1 VSTLLQIEGLTVR
14 HGQLVALRD
23 VSLTVDPGQVVAVI
37 GANGAGKSTLLETV
51 AGLLPAERGRVLL
64 YGGKDVDGTDVTRL
78 PAHRRLR
85 AGIALVPEGRRLFPS
100 LTVRENLLT
109 GQYRKRPG
117 PWDLPAAFE
126 LFPWLPERANQRAS
140 ALSGGEQQAVALA
153 RALLGNPRVLLLDE
167 LSLGLA
173 PVVIAAVYRTLPRIV
188 AQGTAVLLVEQDVS
202 LALRSADHVHCLLE
216 GRIQL
221 SGAPAALTAE
231 EIEAAYFGVL
241 RGAS

>member
-1 VSTLLQIEGLTVR
+1 MSALLEVEGLSVR
-14 HGQLVALRD
+14 HGQLVALRGL
-23 VSLTVDPGQVVAVI
+23 SLTVEPGQVVAVI

-51 AGLLPAERGRVLL
+51 AGLLHAERGRVVL
-64 YGGKDVDGTDVTRL
+64 DGLDVTRL
-78 PAHRRLR
+78 PAHRRMR

-117 PWDLPAAFE
+117 PWDIPAVYE
-126 LFPWLPERANQRAS
+126 LFPWMPERVGQRAS

-188 AQGTAVLLVEQDVS
+188 GQGTAVLLVEQDVG
-202 LALRSADHVHCLLE
+202 LALRSADYVHCLLE
-216 GRIQL
+216 GRIEL
-221 SGAPAALTAE
+221 SGSPAALTSE
-231 EIEAAYFGVL
+231 QIEAAYFGRIL
-241 RGAS
+241 G

>member
-1 VSTLLQIEGLTVR
+1 MSALLEVEGLTVR
-14 HGQLVALRD
+14 HGQLVALREL
-23 VSLTVDPGQVVAVI
+23 SLTVDPGRVVAVI

-51 AGLLPAERGRVLL
+51 AGLLHAERGRVAL
-64 YGGKDVDGTDVTRL
+64 DGLDVTRL

-109 GQYRKRPG
+109 GQYRRRPG
-117 PWDLPAAFE
+117 PWDIPAVYE
-126 LFPWLPERANQRAS
+126 LFPWMPERVGQRAS

-188 AQGTAVLLVEQDVS
+188 AQGTAVLLVEQDVG
-202 LALRSADHVHCLLE
+202 LALRSADYVHCLLE

-221 SGAPAALTAE
+221 SGSPAALTSE
-231 EIEAAYFGVL
+231 QIEAAYFGGIL
-241 RGAS
+241 G

>member
-1 VSTLLQIEGLTVR
+1 MSALLSVEGLTVR

-23 VSLTVDPGQVVAVI
+23 LSLTVDPGQVVAVI

-64 YGGKDVDGTDVTRL
+64 DGTDVTRL

-117 PWDLPAAFE
+117 PWDLPAVFE

-231 EIEAAYFGVL
+231 QIEAAYFGVL

>member
-1 VSTLLQIEGLTVR
+1 MSPLLEVEGLTVR

-23 VSLTVDPGQVVAVI
+23 LSLTVEPGQVVAVI

-51 AGLLPAERGRVLL
+51 AGLLPAERGRVVL
-64 YGGKDVDGTDVTRL
+64 DGADVTRL

-117 PWDLPAAFE
+117 PWDLPAVFE
-126 LFPWLPERANQRAS
+126 LFPWLPERSGQRAA

-173 PVVIAAVYRTLPRIV
+173 PVVIAAVYRALPRIV

-221 SGAPAALTAE
+221 SGAPAALTAA

>member
-1 VSTLLQIEGLTVR
+1 MSALLSVEGLTVR

-23 VSLTVDPGQVVAVI
+23 LSLNVDPGQVVAVI

-64 YGGKDVDGTDVTRL
+64 DGTDVTRL

-117 PWDLPAAFE
+117 PWDLPAVFE

-140 ALSGGEQQAVALA
+140 ALSGGEKQAVALA

-221 SGAPAALTAE
+221 SGAPAALTPE
-231 EIEAAYFGVL
+231 QIEAAYFGVL

>member
-1 VSTLLQIEGLTVR
+1 MSALLSVEGLTVR

-23 VSLTVDPGQVVAVI
+23 LSLNVDPGQVVAVI

-64 YGGKDVDGTDVTRL
+64 DGTDVTRL

-117 PWDLPAAFE
+117 PWDLPAVFE

-221 SGAPAALTAE
+221 SGAPAALTPE
-231 EIEAAYFGVL
+231 QIEAAYFGVL